1 MAEIVGWKIVTILN
15 WQNATFPK
23 CKQAKQ
29 PGAGIIK
36 LMTVII
42 NSATKKLLCLLNPLK
57 VNDNKKDTSLIHY
70 VIYYSRKRFVAQA
83 PGPHHSNLPQ
93 KVFLG

>member
-23 CKQAKQ
+23 CKQTKQ

-42 NSATKKLLCLLNPLK
+42 NSATKKAI
-57 VNDNKKDTSLIHY
+57 V
-70 VIYYSRKRFVAQA
+70 FVKPTKSEWQ
-83 PGPHHSNLPQ
+83 
-93 KVFLG
+93 